1 MHKADVMDRFSRML
15 SDKVRYYDRP
25 EKGSW
30 LEQAV
35 TAFWK
40 FQHEQ
45 REFELDQMRREQLI
59 SKEMFWLAAYNFIE
73 AYLIAKQQ
81 MLEGRDER
89 EP

>member
-1 MHKADVMDRFSRML
+1 MHKDDVMDRFHRML
-15 SDKVRYYDRP
+15 TERVKGYDRP

-45 REFELDQMRREQLI
+45 GEFALDYMRQEHLIRRET
-59 SKEMFWLAAYNFIE
+59 FWLAAYNFIE

-81 MLEGRDER
+81 MLEGRDDKT
-89 EP
+89 